1 MKMTNDEQLLD
12 YLERMSECANTSEN
26 DPEMAHMTADGLL
39 VLTIEALAERLC
51 ESEIT
56 DEIIKKFYE
65 VYRWYA

>member
-1 MKMTNDEQLLD
+1 MTKDDKLTD
-12 YLERMSECANTSEN
+12 YLNRMTDCANESEK
-26 DPEMAHMTADGLL
+26 DPEMAHMTADVLL

-51 ESEIT
+51 ESEIA